1 MSNSTQQHAIE
12 LFSQN
17 IKERL
22 SLNIKDVRL
31 FGSVARG
38 TDTPESDIDILVLV
52 EKDDRA
58 TSDAIMEIVVDINL
72 EYNVVITPIIITGS
86 HYANPL
92 FRKTAF
98 FHNLEVEGVS
108 L

>member
-1 MSNSTQQHAIE
+1 MGNPIQREAIE
-12 LFSQN
+12 LFSKS
-17 IKERL
+17 IKEKL
-22 SLNIKDVRL
+22 SANIKDVRL

-52 EKDDRA
+52 EKDDRDI
-58 TSDAIMEIVVDINL
+58 SDAIMDIVVDINL
-72 EYNVVITPIIITGS
+72 EYDVVIIPIIITGS

-92 FRKTAF
+92 FRETAF
-98 FHNLEVEGVS
+98 FHNLEFESVT

>member
-1 MSNSTQQHAIE
+1 MGNPIQREAIE
-12 LFSQN
+12 LFSKN

-22 SLNIKDVRL
+22 SPNIKDVRL

-52 EKDDRA
+52 EKDDRDI
-58 TSDAIMEIVVDINL
+58 SDAIMDIVVDINL
-72 EYNVVITPIIITGS
+72 EYDVVITPIIITGS

-92 FRKTAF
+92 FRETAF
-98 FHNLEVEGVS
+98 FHNLESEGVS

>member
-1 MSNSTQQHAIE
+1 MSNLIQREAIE
-12 LFSQN
+12 LFSKN
-17 IKERL
+17 IKEKL
-22 SLNIKDVRL
+22 SPNIKDVRL

-52 EKDDRA
+52 EKDDRDI
-58 TSDAIMEIVVDINL
+58 SDAIMDIVVDINL
-72 EYNVVITPIIITGS
+72 EYDVVIIPIIITGS

-92 FRKTAF
+92 FRETAF
-98 FHNLEVEGVS
+98 FHNLEFEGVP